1 MINLFGESIPTR
13 EAREAQDILQHF
25 SISLNLQEY
34 QSLAET
40 SRETERDSFGD
51 IASTKAANEAKNILK
66 NCSIDMT
73 LDQYQTLKE
82 QERETEQD
90 TVFIGYT
97 NPTKQAQIAQDI
109 LKNNI
114 SISDNQRI
122 FTTDEI
128 GKGTLEEQKD
138 TASKQQEEKAIDE
151 PSLDINLE

>member
-13 EAREAQDILQHF
+13 EAREAQD
-25 SISLNLQEY
+25 
-34 QSLAET
+34 T

-51 IASTKAANEAKNILK
+51 IASTKAANEANNILK

-138 TASKQQEEKAIDE
+138 TVSKQQEEETIGE
-151 PSLDINLE
+151 PSLYINLE